1 MRAVTDASLSQLTLS
16 HACPSLACGVHPP
29 PFPIPYPAPTR
40 HPIPTHYP
48 QAREKPA
55 SNPFAS
61 PFWLISKLTVEPF
74 RRSQL
79 DSLSGFIAS
88 TMRPVA
94 LRPAVT
100 GKMKRSMGKGGVAA
114 GGGEGAE
121 GEAEAKPG
129 PFIWFGELYRQL
141 EVYCLDQNLAI
152 EKSRDV
158 LQRRLVAEHNV
169 RLDSL
174 DPSSPPPASALPRPP
189 FQSPHALRLAPL
201 PGASQVSGRLSPVR
215 PQVERQ
221 RAGPH
226 ATGECEDQLRG
237 MRRILREDA
246 LHRGLGRVAGVSLR
260 CFILLRLTVL
270 YSMLFRFILLR
281 FTVLRFAVLLAC
293 PSPSPLSVLTF
304 LCLPSPPSL
313 RSIETRPGTDGDPDV
328 GFKPALDAWCRANGL
343 APPRLELGSAAWCAK
358 AFPADIKVRLNMSAR
373 QVRGIAYVHD
383 QVTSSGADANDPN
396 LPTSWYLIEA
406 LTVAVHLSVCL
417 PPVLVA
423 VYTMYAQNFYSLYV
437 CPPAASGHDAL
448 HPLTWLD
455 VFTTDPGDANAIV
468 QTPLLPQLI
477 FQESFGALSAER

>member
-1 MRAVTDASLSQLTLS
+1 MRRTRSCSARSDFSRRPRRSTSRKGRLQGRSDPMRAVTDASLSQLTLS

-61 PFWLISKLTVEPF
+61 PFWLISKLTVEPL

-79 DSLSGFIAS
+79 DYLSGFIAS

-260 CFILLRLTVL
+260 CFILLRLT
-270 YSMLFRFILLR
+270 LLP
-281 FTVLRFAVLLAC
+281 AC
-293 PSPSPLSVLTF
+293 PSPSPLNVLGPSSADP
-304 LCLPSPPSL
+304 LLLLPSAAL
-313 RSIETRPGTDGDPDV
+313 RLGQAPMATLTSASSRP
-328 GFKPALDAWCRANGL
+328 
-343 APPRLELGSAAWCAK
+343 
-358 AFPADIKVRLNMSAR
+358 
-373 QVRGIAYVHD
+373 
-383 QVTSSGADANDPN
+383 
-396 LPTSWYLIEA
+396 
-406 LTVAVHLSVCL
+406 
-417 PPVLVA
+417 
-423 VYTMYAQNFYSLYV
+423 
-437 CPPAASGHDAL
+437 
-448 HPLTWLD
+448 
-455 VFTTDPGDANAIV
+455 
-468 QTPLLPQLI
+468 
-477 FQESFGALSAER
+477 